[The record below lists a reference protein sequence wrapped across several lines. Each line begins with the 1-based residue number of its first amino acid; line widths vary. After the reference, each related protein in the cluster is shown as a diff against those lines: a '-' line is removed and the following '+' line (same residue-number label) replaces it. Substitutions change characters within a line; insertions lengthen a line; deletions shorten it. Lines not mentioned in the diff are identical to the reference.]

1 MSNECKKKVYEQK
14 QNVIMLTQKDL
25 RPYRS
30 LKEINEEEKRLT
42 QIIQIKRE
50 KRQKMLQKIE
60 KIKKMKKI
68 LEIMGSS
75 DEESDSQS
83 DEETDEIIR
92 LYERENL
99 GSNEEEIIKKIMRE
113 IKIPVPNE
121 KSEIKVNIDCQISV
135 PTNKYHL
142 LNEDFNVKLIF
153 KNRKCEVTGEKICLE
168 TTSSVSTVVLEKL
181 DPTEAKQSHGRSRV
195 SEKLKKKRN
204 WSYLL
209 PKSRKRSDQPRTPQ
223 GRFARYRNQ

>member
-168 TTSSVSTVVLEKL
+168 TTSSLCW
-181 DPTEAKQSHGRSRV
+181 
-195 SEKLKKKRN
+195 RN
-204 WSYLL
+204 WIPQKQNSHMEDHEF
-209 PKSRKRSDQPRTPQ
+209 PKS
-223 GRFARYRNQ
+223 